1 MQDRVSLYPGRV
13 KLTPI
18 SGQENTYDMV
28 RADEPT
34 QEGTPLNKATLL
46 KDATAALLGL
56 DDNAVP
62 DDALITLY
70 GMYHTVASFKQLWEN
85 ANLGSS
91 FEPQTLNIN
100 STGYQLLLLIIENMK
115 CFFVRKSNGSAVS
128 FNMTGH
134 YVEYTN
140 SDNGYLRSITINDN
154 SIVFGDSWYR
164 VNYQETTTNNNLLKP
179 AYIFGIKGVQM

>member
-13 KLTPI
+13 KLTPV

-28 RADEPT
+28 RADEHT

-62 DDALITLY
+62 DDALVTLY
-70 GMYHTVASFKQLWEN
+70 GLYHTVASFKQLWEN

-100 STGYQLLLLIIENMK
+100 STGYQLLLLIIENRK
-115 CFFVRKSNGSAVS
+115 CFFIKKTDGVSVS
-128 FNMTGH
+128 FTMNYAYPFGYETQ
-134 YVEYTN
+134 N
-140 SDNGYLRSITINDN
+140 YLRNITINDN
-154 SIVFGDSWYR
+154 SIVFDKSWYQ
-164 VNYQETTTNNNLLKP
+164 VNYQLTHTDNNYLKP